1 MNEEQFFRMQNSKF
15 YRFFNRVSQIIVVN
29 LCAILVAF
37 CGLIVFGIFPVI
49 FAATAFFNKELEQR
63 TQKTLP
69 TMFRY
74 FKKYFW
80 IGNALMLITVGALAS
95 GIYIVFCGHELHMVL
110 YLIIMTFMIVAIL
123 LNLYLPSVTVL
134 YPEFSFRKKFV
145 FSFVAACDR
154 WKTTMILMIL
164 YVIWIYASALL
175 PQFGMWCLFS
185 LVPWFSIFFIKKAL
199 KPETI
204 VDPTAPIPEEYFFG
218 EKENEEE
225 GIEK

>member
-49 FAATAFFNKELEQR
+49 FAATAFFNDDLEQK
-63 TQKTLP
+63 TPKTLSA
-69 TMFRY
+69 MFRY
-74 FKKYFW
+74 FKKYFL
-80 IGNALMLITVGALAS
+80 IGNVLMLITVGALAS

-134 YPEFSFRKKFV
+134 YPEFSLRKKIV

-185 LVPWFSIFFIKKAL
+185 LVPWFSIFFIKKTL

-204 VDPTAPIPEEYFFG
+204 VDPTAPIPEEYFFE